1 MSDLC
6 FLVGALGPYR
16 RNFILA
22 ALCVFLETSLEL
34 VIPVLMA
41 SAIDDGLAAGNPA
54 IIWSRGTAMLI
65 CALCALLFGMGYA
78 RMSAVAAMGLGANL
92 RRKEFARVQE
102 FSFSNL
108 DDFEASSLVT
118 RMTTDVSVI
127 QNALVMG
134 FRPMLRSPALFV
146 MGLIL
151 ATVMNARLALVF
163 FAIVPF
169 LAAVLFLIVRHVVPL
184 YGVLQGV
191 MDRLNDVLQ
200 EDLRAIRAIKAYV
213 REDWTQERFDEVN
226 RDYATTATHTFSGA
240 VLNTP
245 VFQLSMYT
253 ACVALLLIGGRM
265 ILSGELEV
273 GTLTGFMSYVLQIM
287 NSLMMMS
294 GVFLMMARALT
305 SIHRVREVLDEN
317 PSITSPSD
325 PVYELRDGS
334 VDFRDVS
341 FRYSAEAQSD
351 VLEHISLSFPA
362 GSTIGILGGTG
373 SGKSSLVQLI
383 ARLYDVSEGSVYVGG
398 HDVRDYD
405 LAVLRSSVGV
415 VLQKSVLFSGT
426 VRENLLWGN
435 EDATDEEL
443 LAACRISCADEFLE
457 RIGGLDADL
466 GQGGNNVSGGQK
478 QRLCI
483 ARTLLRRPKVI
494 VFDDS
499 MSAVDMATDAK
510 IRSGLADLSGI
521 TKIVIAQRVASVQ
534 DADQIVILDD
544 GRIEGVG
551 THAELLSRDPI
562 YQELYNSQIG
572 SGIHREEEISCGR

>member
-325 PVYELRDGS
+325 PVYELHDGS
-334 VDFRDVS
+334 VEFRDVS

-510 IRSGLADLSGI
+510 IRGRLADLSGI